1 MERSIMPQM
10 LLHRPAVLSVLC
22 LVMGGLGCEQNAD
35 VIVEQS
41 DYEAA
46 TTTAK
51 RPFPDHVHYAGASI
65 MPSHVSQAAM
75 DDAVRR
81 AYDNWKTNY
90 LRQTGG
96 QGTWVK
102 YDGSDSTV
110 SEAQGY
116 GMVVSAYL
124 GDKPV
129 FDSLRQFYKSHPSK
143 LSPQLMAWKQSLRDG
158 KMVNVDGADSATD
171 GDLDIAYSLVLAD
184 AQWGSSGSISYR
196 TDALSILSAILSREV
211 NSSLGTLKPG
221 DWATGSDAEHTR
233 PSDFMT
239 DHFLVFAKFDTAHAA
254 EWSRIYDSA
263 AAIVNR
269 QFAGGSSATGLM
281 PDFMVKSGSGFVPV
295 PGKYLEGNH
304 DGDFHYNAC
313 RTPWRL
319 TMSYLTHGR
328 TDMLAALRKQA
339 AWIRSASG
347 GKPSGIRAGYY
358 VAGGSNGSPY
368 VSYDDLAFTAPFA
381 VNAMVSGSSGQSF
394 LNALWTSITGGDYGS
409 KVNYYSDSIRLQVL
423 LTVSG
428 NWWTP

>member
-1 MERSIMPQM
+1 MKRFIASKTPRRS
-10 LLHRPAVLSVLC
+10 PAALSVLC
-22 LVMGGLGCEQNAD
+22 LLFGGLGCGQTTDFIAE
-35 VIVEQS
+35 EG
-41 DYEAA
+41 DYAPA

-51 RPFPDHVHYAGASI
+51 RPFPQHVRYVGASI
-65 MPSHVSQAAM
+65 LPSHVTQAAM
-75 DDAVRR
+75 DDAVQR
-81 AYDNWKTNY
+81 AYQNWKTNY

-96 QGTWVK
+96 QGSWVK

-116 GMVVSAYL
+116 GMVVSAYM

-129 FDSLRQFYKSHPSK
+129 FDSLRQFYKAHPSK
-143 LSPQLMAWKQSLRDG
+143 LSPQLMAWKQTLRDG

-171 GDLDIAYSLVLAD
+171 GDLDIAYALILAN
-184 AQWGSSGSISYR
+184 AQWGSTSALNYR
-196 TDALSILSAILSREV
+196 ADAQSILSAILSREV

-221 DWATGSDAEHTR
+221 DWASGGDAEHTR

-239 DHFLVFAKFDTAHAA
+239 DHFLVFAKFDSAHSTD
-254 EWSRIYDSA
+254 WNRIHDNIA
-263 AAIVNR
+263 TIVNR
-269 QFAGGSSATGLM
+269 QFVGGSSATGLM
-281 PDFMVKSGSGFVPV
+281 PDFMVKSASGFVPV
-295 PGKYLEGNH
+295 PGKYLEGSH

-328 TDMLAALRKQA
+328 TDILAAIRKQA

-347 GKPSGIRAGYY
+347 GKPTGIRAGYY
-358 VAGGSNGSPY
+358 VQGGSNGSPY

-381 VNAMVSGSSGQSF
+381 VNAMVGGSAGQSF
-394 LNALWTSITGGDYGS
+394 LNGLWTSITGGDYGS
-409 KVNYYSDSIRLQVL
+409 KVNYYSDTIRLQVL